1 MQDGLID
8 ESKVFGRPWPGPA
21 VAVRQFLAANP
32 AFERDVE
39 LERRYVV
46 TAHPFGWL
54 RRVR

>member
-1 MQDGLID
+1 VQDGLID